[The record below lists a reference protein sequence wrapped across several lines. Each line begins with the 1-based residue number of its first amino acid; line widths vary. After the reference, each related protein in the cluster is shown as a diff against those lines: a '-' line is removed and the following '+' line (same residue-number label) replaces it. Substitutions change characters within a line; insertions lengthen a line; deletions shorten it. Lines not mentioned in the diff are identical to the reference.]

1 MPSRID
7 LDRAHIL
14 AISQTIGKRLRAYLG
29 EDAELPVSLR
39 KQVVRLREFD
49 GQSPSGYPAHKA
61 GQTEASANVEK
72 WLSSLGLKRPT

>member
-14 AISQTIGKRLRAYLG
+14 TISQNIGKRLRAYLG

-39 KQVVRLREFD
+39 KQV
-49 GQSPSGYPAHKA
+49 S
-61 GQTEASANVEK
+61 
-72 WLSSLGLKRPT
+72 